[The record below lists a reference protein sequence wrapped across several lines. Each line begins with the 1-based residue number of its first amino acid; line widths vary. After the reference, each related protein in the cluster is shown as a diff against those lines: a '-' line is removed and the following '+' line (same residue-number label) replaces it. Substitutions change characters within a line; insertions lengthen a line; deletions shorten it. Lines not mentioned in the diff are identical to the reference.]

1 MKVFNIEKDR
11 LEDGFSYH
19 LDEKKKINET
29 LLRKSRVEI
38 DDIRRIAL
46 WKYDRIIEIDD
57 IFLSQLY
64 LNVSK
69 ADISIDDRDVHQII
83 EKLVSYEGVGF
94 PLASSILKFINSEVF
109 PIIDVRAYRALY
121 GKKLYY
127 NQYSI
132 KKYINYTK
140 RLYFIR
146 DKLNIPLSEVDERLY
161 VFDKIYNGK
170 I

>member
-57 IFLSQLY
+57 IF
-64 LNVSK
+64 
-69 ADISIDDRDVHQII
+69 
-83 EKLVSYEGVGF
+83 
-94 PLASSILKFINSEVF
+94 
-109 PIIDVRAYRALY
+109 
-121 GKKLYY
+121 
-127 NQYSI
+127 
-132 KKYINYTK
+132 
-140 RLYFIR
+140 
-146 DKLNIPLSEVDERLY
+146 
-161 VFDKIYNGK
+161 
-170 I
+170 